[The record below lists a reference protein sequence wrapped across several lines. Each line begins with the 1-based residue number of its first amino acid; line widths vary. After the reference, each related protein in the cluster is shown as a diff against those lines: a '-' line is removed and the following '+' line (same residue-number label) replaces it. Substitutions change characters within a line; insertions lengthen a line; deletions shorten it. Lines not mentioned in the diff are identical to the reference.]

1 MNFTHFN
8 PSSSIFNFL
17 NIKEL
22 TYLNMPLAGKLNF
35 FMEGEK
41 VNYINYEFYS
51 SKGVILPHKEFL
63 QYDVF
68 AFNDVMDIKNLKLN
82 GKIDFDKKTLD
93 ISELRFDALNYQ
105 KIYETISIKSLLYKD
120 SDDNFV
126 TEVSFNNFNP
136 QNIFK

>member
-8 PSSSIFNFL
+8 PSSSIFNLL

-22 TYLNMPLAGKLNF
+22 TYLNMPLAGKFNF

-63 QYDVF
+63 QNDIF
-68 AFNDVMDIKNLKLN
+68 AFNDVMDIKNLKLM
-82 GKIDFDKKTLD
+82 GKIDFDK
-93 ISELRFDALNYQ
+93 
-105 KIYETISIKSLLYKD
+105 
-120 SDDNFV
+120 
-126 TEVSFNNFNP
+126 
-136 QNIFK
+136 